1 MKNIVLLL
9 FWASLTGIAF
19 TFPMKSVYAQN
30 AKEIVQKADD
40 KRMGATSQSTI
51 HLTIIRPKWKRE
63 MTLKTWTKGKQ
74 YLMILISNPARDK
87 GTVFLKRDKEFWN
100 WVPRIERNVK
110 LPPSAMAQAWM
121 GSDFSNDD
129 LVKMSSM
136 VEDYDHKLLG
146 EEELNGNMAYK
157 IEMIPKEESAVVWGK
172 IITWIHKK
180 EMLFLKTEYYDED
193 DELVNTILG
202 KNIRM
207 MGVRTVTAML
217 EIIPAGE
224 PGNKTMLVYENLI
237 FNEEITDAFFSL
249 RNMKRVK

>member
-1 MKNIVLLL
+1 
-9 FWASLTGIAF
+9 
-19 TFPMKSVYAQN
+19 
-30 AKEIVQKADD
+30 
-40 KRMGATSQSTI
+40 
-51 HLTIIRPKWKRE
+51 
-63 MTLKTWTKGKQ
+63 
-74 YLMILISNPARDK
+74 MILITEPARDK
-87 GTVFLKRDKEFWN
+87 GTVFLNRDKEFWN

-146 EEELNGNMAYK
+146 EEEISGNMAYK

-172 IITWIHKK
+172 IITWIHKE
-180 EMLFLKTEYYDED
+180 EMLFVKTEYYDED

-202 KNIRM
+202 KDIKM
-207 MGVRTVTAML
+207 MGDRTVTALL

-224 PGNKTMLVYENLI
+224 PGDKTTLVYEKLI
-237 FNEEITDAFFSL
+237 FNEDFTDEFFSL